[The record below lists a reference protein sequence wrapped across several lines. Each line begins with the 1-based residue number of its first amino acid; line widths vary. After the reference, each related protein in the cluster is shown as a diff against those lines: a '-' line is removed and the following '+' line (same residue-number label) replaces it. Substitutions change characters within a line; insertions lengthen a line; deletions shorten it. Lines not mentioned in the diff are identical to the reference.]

1 MTVVAAPNAPHTPFV
16 SVACARVRVLVITDS
31 GSVHSVRVTAN
42 PAAVAVD
49 VLPAVVAA
57 TPLTLSAPPTG
68 PVVST
73 RTVDSTVAAVPT
85 PFRAVRV

>member
-1 MTVVAAPNAPHTPFV
+1 MAAVPNPPHNPFV
-16 SVACARVRVLVITDS
+16 NVAEARVRVLVIVDS

-57 TPLTLSAPPTG
+57 TPLTVSAPPTG

-73 RTVDSTVAAVPT
+73 RT
-85 PFRAVRV
+85 

>member
-1 MTVVAAPNAPHTPFV
+1 MPNPPHTPFA
-16 SVACARVRVLVITDS
+16 SVAEARVRVLVITDS
-31 GSVHSVRVTAN
+31 GSVHSVREMAN

-68 PVVST
+68 PVVSM
-73 RTVDSTVAAVPT
+73 RTVLLTDAVPPKEFVPVST
-85 PFRAVRV
+85 YR

>member
-1 MTVVAAPNAPHTPFV
+1 MAAVPNPPHTPFV
-16 SVACARVRVLVITDS
+16 NVAEARVRVLVITVS
-31 GSVHSVRVTAN
+31 GSVHSVRETAN

-68 PVVST
+68 LVVST
-73 RTVDSTVAAVPT
+73 RT
-85 PFRAVRV
+85 